1 MTKAIV
7 VEIEF
12 NNRSNRGGVYKIGL
26 TPQWIKYRMAIFM
39 KYTLQSLLKQTN
51 QGFHAFIRYT
61 ERTEGIIKAELAKY
75 PKLPA
80 NIRFVAENKY
90 EDKLRKTVGG
100 SPYLYLVRL
109 DCDDTYHHSFI
120 DQLHNYKPKAGTRA
134 LINQAGYIYDS
145 VKHRI
150 ANVSKSSPP
159 FYTWIY
165 KSELY
170 FGGLRYKTVDGHS
183 GVIKH
188 KHEILTTAGKRNYMV
203 VVHNRNTLNQRLL
216 NQHTFIANKAK
227 VDAILNQFI

>member
-12 NNRSNRGGVYKIGL
+12 NNRSNRGGVYRIGL
-26 TPQWIKYRMAIFM
+26 TAQWIKYRMKIFM

-51 QGFHAFIRYT
+51 QNFHAFIRYT
-61 ERTEGIIKAELAKY
+61 ERTEAIIRAELAKY

-90 EDKLRKTVGG
+90 EEKLRKTVGAN
-100 SPYLYLVRL
+100 PYFYLVRL
-109 DCDDTYHHSFI
+109 DCDDTYHHAFI
-120 DQLHNYKPKAGTRA
+120 DQLQKYMPKSGTRA

-145 VKHRI
+145 TRHRM
-150 ANVSKSSPP
+150 ATVSKSSPP

-165 KSELY
+165 KSEQY
-170 FGGLRYKTVDGHS
+170 FSGFRYKTVDGHS

-216 NQHTFIANKAK
+216 NKTNFISNRAK
-227 VDAILNQFI
+227 VDAILSKYI

>member
-1 MTKAIV
+1 MTKTIV

-26 TPQWIKYRMAIFM
+26 TPQWIKYRMAVFM
-39 KYTLQSLLKQTN
+39 KFTLQSLLKQTN
-51 QGFHAFIRYT
+51 QNFHAFIRYT
-61 ERTEGIIKAELAKY
+61 ERTEAIVRAALAKY

-90 EDKLRKTVGG
+90 QDKLRKTVGS

-109 DCDDTYHHSFI
+109 DCDDTYHRTYI
-120 DQLHNYKPKAGTRA
+120 DQLHKYKPKAGTRA

-145 VKHRI
+145 VRHRI
-150 ANVSKSSPP
+150 ATVSKSSPP

-165 KSELY
+165 KSERY
-170 FGGLRYKTVDGHS
+170 FGGFRYKTVDGHS

-188 KHEILTTAGKRNYMV
+188 SHEILTTAGKRNYMV
-203 VVHNRNTLNQRLL
+203 VVHKRNTLNQRLL
-216 NQHTFIANKAK
+216 NRHKFIASKTK
-227 VDAILNQFI
+227 VNAILSKYI